1 MIGHD
6 GSNANI
12 GMRRN
17 ALHPKGTS
25 FGARLLT
32 PYNNPRCALRGLIS
46 AREATKSE
54 RQSYENT
61 TR

>member
-1 MIGHD
+1 MPGATIVRHD
-6 GSNANI
+6 ANIVNI

-32 PYNNPRCALRGLIS
+32 PYNKPLYALCGL
-46 AREATKSE
+46 
-54 RQSYENT
+54 RQADESPDELFA
-61 TR
+61 